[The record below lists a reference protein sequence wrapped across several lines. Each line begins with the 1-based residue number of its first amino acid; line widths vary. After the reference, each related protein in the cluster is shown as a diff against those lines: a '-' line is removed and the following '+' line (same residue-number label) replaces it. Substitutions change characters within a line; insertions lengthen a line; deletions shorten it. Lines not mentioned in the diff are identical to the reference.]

1 MGRNVPSVLEDKP
14 LKVVVGDPGMLLT
27 NFASSAST
35 WVQPLHHPPE
45 PVSLAPAHHAPYGLS
60 SLQQPEGTREHLNQL
75 LSTLPTALQGSHLP
89 GVKAQVLPKAHKT
102 LHDLSCSLPSLSSS
116 LSPPL
121 SLHRDLFTVPATY
134 QAPSCLRTF
143 AQAIYTL
150 CLGHPSFTCPHS
162 FLSLIIQV
170 STQILPSQ
178 RDSP

>member
-1 MGRNVPSVLEDKP
+1 MGRNVPSVLEDEP
-14 LKVVVGDPGMLLT
+14 LKIVVGDAGKFVT
-27 NFASSAST
+27 IFASSAST
-35 WVQPLHHPPE
+35 GVQPLHHPPE
-45 PVSLAPAHHAPYGLS
+45 PVGLAPAHHAPYGLF
-60 SLQQPEGTREHLNQL
+60 SLQQTEGTREHLDQI
-75 LSTLPTALQGSHLP
+75 LSILPTALQGSHLP

-102 LHDLSCSLPSLSSS
+102 LHDLSCSLSALSSS
-116 LSPPL
+116 FSPCH

-143 AQAIYTL
+143 AQAIYAV

-170 STQILPSQ
+170 STQISPSR